1 MSTTTRPDART
12 TGAWRFG
19 LPGLATLAVCFGF
32 ARYGYGLFLPRF
44 QAEFGGS
51 AGALG
56 AVTSAGY
63 LGGLVALGVVAW
75 SSGRFG
81 ARWPVVFG
89 VGCAAA
95 GMLLIGLAHGPLLFT
110 VGVVVAGT
118 SPCWVWAPYSDVVED
133 EVRPAGRRHAL
144 AMISTGTTFGVAV
157 AGAAAL
163 LVTGPGWRAVWL
175 AAAAA
180 AVAVLAWNARMLPG
194 TARTAARESVKL
206 FSRPGVGRLLA
217 ASAASGLV
225 GAACWSFA
233 GMAATAAHP
242 GDPRSAP
249 LLWTL
254 IGVAGAAG
262 LGTGA
267 FVRRAG
273 LRRVYVAAQLV
284 LAGAS
289 ALFGVSLSG
298 TAGWG
303 FAVVAGVLY
312 GAGFMIGGALLPLW
326 SSALFADHP
335 TRGFSLVIVFNTVG
349 AAIGPAAFGLVAD
362 HAGLPVA
369 FGLMSLLALVSLAV
383 RPGKE

>member
-1 MSTTTRPDART
+1 MTTTLTSDTRK
-12 TGAWRFG
+12 TGAWRLG

-81 ARWPVVFG
+81 ARWPVAFG
-89 VGCAAA
+89 VGSAAA
-95 GMLLIGLAHGPLLFT
+95 GMLLIGLAQGPALFAT
-110 VGVVVAGT
+110 GVVIAGM
-118 SPCWVWAPYSDVVED
+118 SPCWVWAHYSDVVED
-133 EVRPAGRRHAL
+133 GVRPAGRRHAL
-144 AMISTGTTFGVAV
+144 AMISTGTTFGAAV
-157 AGAAAL
+157 AGTAAL
-163 LVTGPGWRAVWL
+163 LVPGQGWRIVWL
-175 AAAAA
+175 AAAAV
-180 AVAVLAWNARMLPG
+180 AVAVTAWNLRALPARP
-194 TARTAARESVKL
+194 RTAPRERAKL

-217 ASAASGLV
+217 ASVMSGLV

-233 GMAATAAHP
+233 GMAA
-242 GDPRSAP
+242 GDERSAS

-262 LGTGA
+262 LAAGTL
-267 FVRRAG
+267 VQRMG

-284 LAGAS
+284 LAAAS
-289 ALFGVSLSG
+289 ALFGG
-298 TAGWG
+298 G
-303 FAVVAGVLY
+303 FAVVAAVLY

-349 AAIGPAAFGLVAD
+349 AAIGPAAFGFVAD
-362 HAGLPVA
+362 RAGLTTA
-369 FGLMSLLALVSLAV
+369 FVLVSALALVSIAV
-383 RPGKE
+383 RPVEE

>member
-1 MSTTTRPDART
+1 MTMSTTTTPAGRETRGS
-12 TGAWRFG
+12 GAWRLG

-51 AGALG
+51 AGTLG

-63 LGGLVALGVVAW
+63 LGGLAALGVVAW

-95 GMLLIGLAHGPLLFT
+95 GMLMIGLARGPALFAA
-110 VGVVVAGT
+110 GVAVAGM

-163 LVTGPGWRAVWL
+163 LVPGPGWRAVWIG
-175 AAAAA
+175 AA
-180 AVAVLAWNARMLPG
+180 AVAVAVTAWNARVLP
-194 TARTAARESVKL
+194 RAARPAGDGPARL
-206 FSRPGVGRLLA
+206 FARPGVRRLLV
-217 ASAASGLV
+217 ASVSSGLV

-233 GMAATAAHP
+233 GVAVDGGGPRTAA
-242 GDPRSAP
+242 

-262 LGTGA
+262 LAAGA
-267 FVRRAG
+267 LVRKAG
-273 LRRVYVAAQLV
+273 LRRVYVTAQLV
-284 LAGAS
+284 LAAAS
-289 ALFGVSLSG
+289 LLF
-298 TAGWG
+298 GWG
-303 FAVVAGVLY
+303 FAVGAAVLY
-312 GAGFMIGGALLPLW
+312 GAGFMVGGALLPLW
-326 SSALFADHP
+326 SAALFADHP

-349 AAIGPAAFGLVAD
+349 AAIGPAAFGFVVD
-362 HAGLPVA
+362 HAGLATA
-369 FGLMSLLALVSLAV
+369 FALTALLALAAIAAL
-383 RPGKE
+383 PDKE